1 MPHHLL
7 TTDPGT
13 CVRKKLNWP
22 VGQFRLNS
30 KSEILAGIS
39 ILVVEDEY
47 LIALEAQRMIE
58 EAGAEQVV
66 LANSIGEVRKLL
78 VDGPRIDVVV
88 LDLKLGE
95 DDASPLIGEFVGRKI
110 PLLVTTGFDVAAPLE
125 VPCLAKP
132 YREAELVDAI
142 SQLVQPK

>member
-1 MPHHLL
+1 VAENRLKRPF
-7 TTDPGT
+7 GY
-13 CVRKKLNWP
+13 
-22 VGQFRLNS
+22 FRLRI
-30 KSEILAGIS
+30 KRELLAGVS

-78 VDGPRIDVVV
+78 ADGPRIDAVV

-95 DDASPLIGEFVGRKI
+95 EDASPLIEEFAARNV
-110 PLLVTTGFDVAAPLE
+110 PLLVTTGFDVAAPLD
-125 VPCLAKP
+125 VLCLTKP

-142 SQLVQPK
+142 SQLVQPRR